1 MLDLSLRAP
10 SAELQARY
18 RAEGF
23 WRDVSLGDF
32 FDELL
37 EQHATREV
45 RFWSDTEPYRGT
57 FLEVH
62 REARKFAVGL
72 RGLGVQ
78 PGDVVTYQ
86 LPNRVEALIALYG
99 AAMAGATVVPVVH
112 FYGPKELH
120 FILDQLGGR
129 VHLTTAA
136 FGSSDYLAA
145 LEGLRGELPTL
156 DQVVLVG
163 EGSAPW
169 AIPFAD
175 LLDTAPLAELP
186 AVDPMQ
192 PATIGYTSGTTAD
205 PKGVVHVSNTVVAE
219 ALQIGAYDVGAPR
232 PLLTGAPLA
241 DAMGMIGGAMRPLLR
256 GEACH
261 IVDRWDP
268 ERILAAMLE
277 AGLTSGSGATYFLTS
292 LLDAPS
298 FTAEHAALIECVG
311 LGGSPIPG
319 AVGDRAEE
327 IGIMT
332 VRSYGSTEHPTS
344 IGGVRTDTPEHR
356 KYTEGRPMAGCE
368 VRLVDDEGHDV
379 PDGVVG
385 EILSRGPEMF
395 LGYVDGSLT
404 DSAIDADGWYH
415 TEDLALRGPDGYFT
429 IADRKKD
436 IIIRGGE
443 NVSASE
449 VEEVLLRMPGLS
461 EVAVVAAPDPRL
473 GEHGCAFVAT
483 IPGRPAP
490 SLDDVR
496 AALRARRDRAPEAGP
511 RSCGWCRTSPA
522 RRRARS
528 RSRRCERICGFRCP
542 ADPIELIRRAVAGR
556 HYGVGVRNYG
566 SGWQHGGEHGVGG
579 RRLDESPD
587 SRGRAP
593 LLQAVGDRQ
602 DEPH

>member
-1 MLDLSLRAP
+1 VLDLSLRAP
-10 SAELQARY
+10 AADLQARY

-23 WRDVSLGDF
+23 WPDVSLGAF

-37 EQHATREV
+37 AKNVDREV

-57 FLEVH
+57 FADVQ
-62 REARKFAVGL
+62 RDARRFAAGL
-72 RGLGVQ
+72 QRRGVR
-78 PGDVVTYQ
+78 PGDVVSYQ

-112 FYGPKELH
+112 FYGPKELR

-136 FGSSDYLAA
+136 FGSSDYLGA
-145 LEGLRGELPTL
+145 LEGLRHELPAL
-156 DQVVLVG
+156 DLVVLVG
-163 EGSAPW
+163 EGDPPW
-169 AIPFAD
+169 ATAFAD
-175 LLDTAPLAELP
+175 LLDDAPLSELP
-186 AVDPMQ
+186 SVDPMQ

-241 DAMGMIGGAMRPLLR
+241 HAMGMIGGAMRPLLR

-261 IVDRWDP
+261 IIDRWDP
-268 ERILAAMLE
+268 ARILDAMLA

-292 LLDAPS
+292 LLDAPGFS
-298 FTAEHAALIECVG
+298 PEHAALVECVG

-319 AVGDRAEE
+319 AVGDRAEQL
-327 IGIMT
+327 GIMT

-356 KYTEGRPMAGCE
+356 KYTEGTPMAGCE
-368 VRLVDDEGHDV
+368 VRLVDDDGRDV
-379 PDGVVG
+379 EDGAIG
-385 EILSRGPEMF
+385 EILSRGPELF
-395 LGYVDGSLT
+395 FGYVDAALT
-404 DSAIDADGWYH
+404 DQAIDADGWYH
-415 TEDLALRGPDGYFT
+415 TEDLAFCSPDGYYT

-449 VEEVLLRMPGLS
+449 VEEVLLRLPGLS

-473 GEHGCAFVAT
+473 GEHGCAFVST
-483 IPGRPAP
+483 IPGHEAP
-490 SLDDVR
+490 SLADVR
-496 AALRARRDRAPEAGP
+496 AHFEVAGIARQKWPEDLRVVTDFPRTPSGKIKKQALREEL
-511 RSCGWCRTSPA
+511 RTES
-522 RRRARS
+522 
-528 RSRRCERICGFRCP
+528 
-542 ADPIELIRRAVAGR
+542 
-556 HYGVGVRNYG
+556 G
-566 SGWQHGGEHGVGG
+566 S
-579 RRLDESPD
+579 
-587 SRGRAP
+587 
-593 LLQAVGDRQ
+593 
-602 DEPH
+602 

>member
-1 MLDLSLRAP
+1 VLDLPLRAP
-10 SAELQARY
+10 ADDLQARY
-18 RAEGF
+18 RADGF
-23 WRDVSLGDF
+23 WPDVSLGAF

-37 EQHATREV
+37 AKNVDREV

-57 FLEVH
+57 FAEVH
-62 REARKFAVGL
+62 GDARRFAAGL
-72 RGLGVQ
+72 RRHGVE

-112 FYGPKELH
+112 FYGPKELR

-129 VHLTTAA
+129 VHLTTAT

-145 LEGLRGELPTL
+145 LDAFRHELPAL
-156 DQVVLVG
+156 DLIVLVG
-163 EGSAPW
+163 EGTTEW
-169 AIPFAD
+169 VTPFAE
-175 LLDTAPLAELP
+175 LLDDAPLAELP
-186 AVDPMQ
+186 SVDPMQ

-241 DAMGMIGGAMRPLLR
+241 HAMGMIGGAMRPLLR

-261 IVDRWDP
+261 IIDRWDP
-268 ERILAAMLE
+268 ARILEAMLA

-292 LLDAPS
+292 LLDAPDFS
-298 FTAEHAALIECVG
+298 AEHAALIECVG

-319 AVGDRAEE
+319 AVGDRAEQL
-327 IGIMT
+327 GIMT

-356 KYTEGRPMAGCE
+356 KYTEGTPMAGCE
-368 VRLVDDEGHDV
+368 VRLVDDLGRDV
-379 PDGVVG
+379 VGGEVG
-385 EILSRGPEMF
+385 EILSRGPELF
-395 LGYVDGSLT
+395 FGYVDAALT
-404 DSAIDADGWYH
+404 HQAIDADGWYC
-415 TEDLALRGPDGYFT
+415 TEDLAFRSPDGYYT

-449 VEEVLLRMPGLS
+449 VEEVLLRLPGLS

-473 GEHGCAFVAT
+473 GEHGCAFVST
-483 IPGRPAP
+483 IPGYEAP
-490 SLDDVR
+490 SLTDVR
-496 AALRARRDRAPEAGP
+496 AHFESAGIARQKWPEDLRVVTDFPRTPSGKIKKQALREEL
-511 RSCGWCRTSPA
+511 RSET
-522 RRRARS
+522 
-528 RSRRCERICGFRCP
+528 
-542 ADPIELIRRAVAGR
+542 
-556 HYGVGVRNYG
+556 G
-566 SGWQHGGEHGVGG
+566 S
-579 RRLDESPD
+579 
-587 SRGRAP
+587 
-593 LLQAVGDRQ
+593 
-602 DEPH
+602 